1 MKGVSVARGVLLAG
15 AVALLSTAVG
25 PAALADS
32 VSATAASNVKYRH
45 AVMHALSNHMS
56 SIAAIAKGDVGH
68 AGHMAGHAAAIAALA
83 SMTGDVFPE
92 GSGGDATRAK
102 DEIWRDAAG
111 FEAAVEAFRAAAAKL
126 LDAAEAGD
134 AGAVG
139 AALGG
144 VGRTCGGC
152 HRAFR
157 KPRS

>member
-1 MKGVSVARGVLLAG
+1 MKGVRTSVAGGVLLAG
-15 AVALLSTAVG
+15 AVTLFSTAVG
-25 PAALADS
+25 PAAHTD
-32 VSATAASNVKYRH
+32 ASTDVKYRQ
-45 AVMHALSNHMS
+45 AVMEALGNHMG
-56 SIAAIAKGDVGH
+56 SIAAIAKGEVGH
-68 AGHMAGHAAAIAALA
+68 AGHMAGHAAAVDALA

-102 DEIWRDAAG
+102 DEIWRDTAG
-111 FEAAVEAFRAAAAKL
+111 FEAAVEAFRAAASKL
-126 LDAAEAGD
+126 LEAAETGD

-157 KPRS
+157 KPKS

>member
-1 MKGVSVARGVLLAG
+1 MKSVTMSVAKGVLLAG
-15 AVALLSTAVG
+15 AVTLFSTAVG
-25 PAALADS
+25 PAARADA
-32 VSATAASNVKYRH
+32 SADIKYRQ
-45 AVMHALSNHMS
+45 AAMKALGSHMG
-56 SIAAIAKGDVGH
+56 SIAAIAKGEVGH
-68 AGHMAGHAAAIAALA
+68 AGHMAGHAAAIDALA

-92 GSGGDATRAK
+92 GSGGDATRAR

-111 FEAAVEAFRAAAAKL
+111 FEAAVKAFQAAAAKL
-126 LDAAEAGD
+126 LEAAGAGD

>member
-1 MKGVSVARGVLLAG
+1 MKGMRTSAARGVLLAG
-15 AVALLSTAVG
+15 AVALLSTAAG
-25 PAALADS
+25 PAAHADA
-32 VSATAASNVKYRH
+32 SADVKYRQ
-45 AVMHALSNHMS
+45 AVMKALGNHMG
-56 SIAAIAKGDVGH
+56 SIAAIAKGEVGH
-68 AGHMAGHAAAIAALA
+68 AGHMAGHAAAIDALA

-126 LDAAEAGD
+126 LEAAEAGD
-134 AGAVG
+134 AETVG

-157 KPRS
+157 KPKS

>member
-1 MKGVSVARGVLLAG
+1 MKSVMTSVTGCVLLAG
-15 AVALLSTAVG
+15 AVTLFSTAAG
-25 PAALADS
+25 PAAHADS
-32 VSATAASNVKYRH
+32 SADVKYRQ
-45 AVMHALSNHMS
+45 AVMKALGNHMG
-56 SIAAIAKGDVGH
+56 SIAAIAKGEVGH
-68 AGHMAGHAAAIAALA
+68 AGHMAGHVAAIDALA

-102 DEIWRDAAG
+102 DEIWRDTAG
-111 FEAAVEAFRAAAAKL
+111 FEAAVAAFRVAAAKL
-126 LDAAEAGD
+126 LEAAEAGD

-152 HRAFR
+152 HKAFR